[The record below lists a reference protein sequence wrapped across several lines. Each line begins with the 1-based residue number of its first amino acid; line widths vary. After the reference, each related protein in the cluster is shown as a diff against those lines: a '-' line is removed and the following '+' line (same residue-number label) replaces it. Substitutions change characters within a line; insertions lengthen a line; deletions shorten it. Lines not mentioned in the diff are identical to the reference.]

1 MQTLNPPHFAPLAIA
16 SAMLLARAQCIHTY
30 VTRRIARPASQRAR
44 VAFASSS
51 AADASSGDDPERA
64 TPLDASLLDTM
75 RELRKTR
82 DARSTPN
89 EARTPTVMASNE
101 DDENDAK
108 WKALDAR
115 VNEYPCA
122 RKFQAIGLD
131 DGTFVDSVRE
141 MISEALGGRYI
152 HPENVTARPS
162 SKGKYVSANVVLEME
177 SGDDVLAVYGVLKA
191 DKRVLWYL

>member
-1 MQTLNPPHFAPLAIA
+1 MQTLNPPHFAPLAVA

-89 EARTPTVMASNE
+89 EARTPTVMASNA

>member
-1 MQTLNPPHFAPLAIA
+1 
-16 SAMLLARAQCIHTY
+16 MLLARAQCIHTY

-51 AADASSGDDPERA
+51 VADSSGDDPERA